1 MDTFP
6 RNKKHAQCD
15 ANYFKDKKHEIDV
28 IGTHIIH
35 KLTRNVRGIHSL
47 GKTLGLVGMRLR
59 NRFIRFKFY
68 TKEKYLLITQMSL

>member
-28 IGTHIIH
+28 IGTHI
-35 KLTRNVRGIHSL
+35 HS
-47 GKTLGLVGMRLR
+47 
-59 NRFIRFKFY
+59 
-68 TKEKYLLITQMSL
+68 